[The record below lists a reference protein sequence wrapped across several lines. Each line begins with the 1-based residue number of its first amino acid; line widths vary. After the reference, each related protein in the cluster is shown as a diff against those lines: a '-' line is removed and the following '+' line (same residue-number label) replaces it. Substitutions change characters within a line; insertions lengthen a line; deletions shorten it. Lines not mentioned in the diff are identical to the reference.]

1 MRRLRARTAIV
12 VALALSVLLIGATTA
27 PATASTAGSTHA
39 VVHVQQAAVPV
50 VHADNP
56 PLPVPGLPP
65 LPVPGGLPDL
75 GQVIGTVMGLVTG
88 LLKTITGLLGSVL
101 PIPLPALPLPK

>member
-39 VVHVQQAAVPV
+39 VVHVQQATAPV
-50 VHADNP
+50 VHTDNP
-56 PLPVPGLPP
+56 PVPGLPP

-101 PIPLPALPLPK
+101 PIPLPPLPLPK

>member
-27 PATASTAGSTHA
+27 PATAATVASSHA
-39 VVHVQQAAVPV
+39 VVHVQQAAAPA

-56 PLPVPGLPP
+56 PVPGLPP
-65 LPVPGGLPDL
+65 LPVPGGLPNLGDL
-75 GQVIGTVMGLVTG
+75 VGTVMGLLTS
-88 LLKTITGLLGSVL
+88 LLKTVTGLLGSVL
-101 PIPLPALPLPK
+101 PVPLPALPLPK